1 MTDQGKKIAILV
13 EDQSEEMDLW
23 YPYFRLMEE
32 GFEPIFIAIS
42 NSENGEKSGFPVIDM
57 QTIEQIEI
65 EDVYGVIIPNGY
77 SPDMPRFSKKTIEF
91 VKECFERNKIVAAI
105 RHQDDL
111 PVFMNQVLSRLHE
124 AA

>member
-1 MTDQGKKIAILV
+1 MTTQRKRIAILV
-13 EDQSEEMDLW
+13 EDQCADMDLW

-32 GFEPIFIAIS
+32 GFQPIFVS
-42 NSENGEKSGFPVIDM
+42 LNGKTGEENGFPVIDT
-57 QTIEQIEI
+57 QTIDQIAI

-91 VKECFERNKIVAAI
+91 VKECFERNMIVAAL

-111 PVFMNQVLSRLHE
+111 PAFMNQVLGRLQE